1 MADEEPTANS
11 VLEIHE
17 EFLQHVEAGS
27 AKIKTLSAVTIFV
40 SALLAVSYLIEIA
53 SPYLFGL
60 TSTTVNLRDPILVG
74 FEVIL
79 TILALIWLYIGVSD
93 FRFVARLSKSIRQ
106 ARALEKE
113 IEKEVSGNHTGAS
126 ESDE

>member
-1 MADEEPTANS
+1 MADEKPTASS
-11 VLEIHE
+11 VLEFHE

-40 SALLAVSYLIEIA
+40 SALLAASYLVEIA

-79 TILALIWLYIGVSD
+79 TILALIWLYVGISD
-93 FRFVARLSKSIRQ
+93 FRFVARLSKSIRR

-113 IEKEVSGNHTGAS
+113 IEKEISGSQTG
-126 ESDE
+126 

>member
-1 MADEEPTANS
+1 LADEEPTAKS

-27 AKIKTLSAVTIFV
+27 RKIKTLSAVTIFV
-40 SALLAVSYLIEIA
+40 SALLAVSYLVEIA
-53 SPYLFGL
+53 SPYVFGL
-60 TSTTVNLRDPILVG
+60 TTASVNLRDPILVG
-74 FEVIL
+74 FEAIL

-113 IEKEVSGNHTGAS
+113 IEKEISG
-126 ESDE
+126 

>member
-1 MADEEPTANS
+1 MAEEEPTTASS

-40 SALLAVSYLIEIA
+40 SALLAVSYFIEIA
-53 SPYLFGL
+53 SPYRFGL
-60 TSTTVNLRDPILVG
+60 TTASVNLRDPILVG

-79 TILALIWLYIGVSD
+79 TILALTWLYVGISD
-93 FRFVARLSKSIRQ
+93 FRFVARLSKSIRR

-113 IEKEVSGNHTGAS
+113 IEKEVSGNQTGAGG
-126 ESDE
+126 

>member
-1 MADEEPTANS
+1 MADEEPTTASS

-93 FRFVARLSKSIRQ
+93 FRFVARLSNPSPKPRVL
-106 ARALEKE
+106 RRE
-113 IEKEVSGNHTGAS
+113 
-126 ESDE
+126 